1 MGGILAGAGRGWSSQ
16 AVSEESGKSLV
27 DEPEKKRFLWGVSLA
42 WAPWVPVLIWS
53 TLGLVN
59 AFKEQKATG
68 LGAVAG
74 GLAEAFTLFGM
85 AATLVFEVSAI
96 VLLVGAFSGKHWLR
110 SVFSVVS
117 IFLSAL
123 MIFLLGLC
131 VWFFLVPAA
140 RTS

>member
-1 MGGILAGAGRGWSSQ
+1 M
-16 AVSEESGKSLV
+16 

-42 WAPWVPVLIWS
+42 WAPWVPMLV
-53 TLGLVN
+53 GLAN
-59 AFKEQKATG
+59 AFKGISEQKATG

-96 VLLVGAFSGKHWLR
+96 VLLVRAFSGKHRLR
-110 SVFSVVS
+110 SLFSFVS

-123 MIFLLGLC
+123 MIFLLGWC
-131 VWFFLVPAA
+131 VWFFLLPAA